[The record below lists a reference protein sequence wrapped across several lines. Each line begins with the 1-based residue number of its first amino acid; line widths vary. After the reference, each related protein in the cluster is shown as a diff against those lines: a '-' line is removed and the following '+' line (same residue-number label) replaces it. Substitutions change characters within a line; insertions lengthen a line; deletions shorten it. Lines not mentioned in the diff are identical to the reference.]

1 MITPLDRIAEA
12 LAALAAAGGERAP
25 EALTPGEL
33 VAVTAAFGALKRQVE
48 AALAPVAAEVA
59 RQSRTELGRDSLAKR
74 QGFRTP
80 VAMIATATGTTG
92 GEAARLVQV
101 GEATAPRRSL
111 TGEELPA
118 AHPHIG
124 AAVACGALGTWAA
137 SQIVALLDRV
147 STRCTPLARDNAERQ
162 LVDRAHGLRPDEL
175 QRLLARAEA
184 HLDPDGVEPREQE
197 RRGERS
203 LVIQERE
210 GMVVLTA
217 RLDPETAAPIRAAID
232 GLVTDA
238 LRRNEHL
245 DEAERDQRSVKQL
258 QADALADL
266 CRHGLGCVALP
277 TGPSATVIV
286 RVDIDTLLT
295 GHGSATI
302 DGTDVPVSAQAAR
315 RLAADAELI
324 PCVLGGE
331 SEILDWGRAKRLFTR
346 AQKLALGERDGG
358 CAGCGAPLTW
368 CHVHHLRWWERD
380 RGPTDLSNGV
390 LLCSGCHHRVHD
402 DGWDIDVEGVGTSA
416 TVWLTPPA
424 WIDSAR
430 TRRRGGRARYE
441 LIA

>member
-1 MITPLDRIAEA
+1 MTTPLDRIAEA
-12 LAALAAAGGERAP
+12 LAVLAAAGGERAP
-25 EALTPGEL
+25 EALSPGEL

-48 AALAPVAAEVA
+48 AAMAPVAAEVA

-101 GEATAPRRSL
+101 GEATSPRRSL

-118 AHPHIG
+118 AHPHVG
-124 AAVACGALGTWAA
+124 AAVAAGGLGTWAA
-137 SQIVALLDRV
+137 SQIIALLDRV
-147 STRCTPLARDNAERQ
+147 ARRCAADARDDAERR
-162 LVDRAHGLRPDEL
+162 LVDLAHGLRPDEL

-184 HLDPDGVEPREQE
+184 HLDADGVEPREHE
-197 RRGERS
+197 SRGERS

-210 GMVVLTA
+210 GMIVLTA

-232 GLVTDA
+232 GLVTGA

-266 CRHGLGCVALP
+266 CRHGLGCETLP

-286 RVDIDTLLT
+286 RVDLDTLLS
-295 GHGSATI
+295 GHGSATV
-302 DGTDVPVSAQAAR
+302 DGTDTPLSAQAAR

-324 PCVLGGE
+324 PCVLGGD

-346 AQKLALGERDGG
+346 TQKLALGERDGG

-402 DGWDIDVEGVGTSA
+402 DGWDIEVEGAGRSA

-424 WIDSAR
+424 WIDSSR
-430 TRRRGGRARYE
+430 TPRRGGRARYE